1 MYFNT
6 KLSALILKY
15 VKYRQEFIEPRY
27 YPDVRKL
34 PLDKIT
40 DETLADYF
48 GFTKEERE
56 AINATEYPKREY
68 KFKEI
73 TCAQL
78 KGEKEEAGDSD
89 AEGGGKQRRFTR
101 KVRRV

>member
-1 MYFNT
+1 MPEIFSSYD
-6 KLSALILKY
+6 
-15 VKYRQEFIEPRY
+15 FIISVIY
-27 YPDVRKL
+27 VRKIK
-34 PLDKIT
+34 LDTIT

-73 TCAQL
+73 TCAEL
-78 KGEKEEAGDSD
+78 KGEKAEAGDSD
-89 AEGGGKQRRFTR
+89 AEGGVKQRRFTR

>member
-1 MYFNT
+1 MVF
-6 KLSALILKY
+6 LSCTHIST
-15 VKYRQEFIEPRY
+15 
-27 YPDVRKL
+27 L
-34 PLDKIT
+34 PLEKIT

-78 KGEKEEAGDSD
+78 KGENKEAANSD
-89 AEGGGKQRRFTR
+89 AEGGGVKQRRFTR
-101 KVRRV
+101 KLRRA

>member
-1 MYFNT
+1 MD
-6 KLSALILKY
+6 
-15 VKYRQEFIEPRY
+15 FIEPKY
-27 YPDVRKL
+27 YPDVRTL
-34 PLDKIT
+34 PLEKIT

-56 AINATEYPKREY
+56 VINSTEYPMREY
-68 KFKEI
+68 IFKEI
-73 TCAQL
+73 TCAEL
-78 KGEKEEAGDSD
+78 KGEKAESDDYD